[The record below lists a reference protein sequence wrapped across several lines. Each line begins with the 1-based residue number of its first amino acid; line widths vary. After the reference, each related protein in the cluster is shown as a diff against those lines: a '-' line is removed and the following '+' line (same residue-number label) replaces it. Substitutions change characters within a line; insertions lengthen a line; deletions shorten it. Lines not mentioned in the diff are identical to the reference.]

1 MPEPVAASQHQDA
14 RFRTFRGPE
23 AYPWVRIRESARLRG
38 VKLAAA
44 QFLRAVRGKRSQ
56 VAFARRLGYR
66 ANPITDWEHGRR
78 FPTAAEAL
86 RAAGRAG
93 IDVAS
98 ACRRFHSAE
107 PPSADPA
114 ELSAW
119 LRALRGSTSL
129 SELSLRCGV
138 SRFALGRWLSG
149 QAQPRLPELFLL
161 IDAITGRLPDLVAEL
176 VPIEQVP
183 ALVERYRAAAAARHL
198 AFEEP
203 WTEAVLRLLETAS
216 YLALP
221 AHQPGV
227 VAGRLG
233 ITVEHEERCLQRLEK
248 AGIIRKRA
256 GRYEVQGALT
266 VDTRAAPEAVQ
277 RLMAHWSEVALQR
290 FPIGHEAD
298 LFAYNVFSIS
308 RADLLR
314 VHEMLRAT
322 YRELRAIVA
331 SSEPTETAALLNLQ
345 LVEWGDPARERT

>member
-1 MPEPVAASQHQDA
+1 
-14 RFRTFRGPE
+14 
-23 AYPWVRIRESARLRG
+23 VRIWESARLAG

-93 IDVAS
+93 IDVAA

-107 PPSADPA
+107 PPSSDPA
-114 ELSAW
+114 VLSAW

-129 SELSLRCGV
+129 SELSERCGV

-183 ALVERYRAAAAARHL
+183 ALAERYRAAAAARRL

-203 WTEAVLRLLETAS
+203 WTEAVLRLLETAD

-221 AHQPGV
+221 AHRSGMI
-227 VAGRLG
+227 AARLG
-233 ITVEHEERCLQRLEK
+233 ISVESEERCLERLER

-256 GRYEVQGALT
+256 GRYEVQGTLT
-266 VDTRAAPEAVQ
+266 VDTRAAPDAVQ

-290 FPIGHEAD
+290 FPIGHAAD

-308 RADLLR
+308 RADLTR
-314 VHEMLRAT
+314 VHELLRAT

-345 LVEWGDPARERT
+345 LVEWGDPAAAAAALTSSAPPAAAAAPDQNGARADG